1 MRYLGLDLG
10 TKSCGVAIS
19 DKSNVLS
26 TPMPPIFYDSEDY
39 NRLILDLKTIIESN
53 KITDIVLGLP
63 KNMDGSLG
71 FAAEW
76 SMNFANMLK
85 ELDVDVH
92 FIDERL
98 STVEAMNILHFTGR
112 KEKNSKKIIDSV
124 SANIILETFLRG
136 INNGKNKDGD

>member
-1 MRYLGLDLG
+1 MDLG
-10 TKSCGVAIS
+10 NERWGVDLS
-19 DKSNVLS
+19 DTSNVFS
-26 TPMPPIFYDSEDY
+26 KTMTQIFYDSEDY

-71 FAAEW
+71 FAAER

-124 SANIILETFLRG
+124 SANIILETCIRG